1 MGSML
6 LKGTSGTARSLFE
19 VHSADGSIKSMF
31 QSVNGNGLILGTITN
46 SDVIFYTNILEKKIT
61 NLKKENKEL
70 HELLQCSN
78 SDKCSFEQADMLKN
92 QIFNVENSKND
103 DSEVINI
110 SLSTI
115 ATGLKSNKKD
125 VSNDTKIIIE
135 DIKETPQL
143 KKSEDISEK
152 LENIPDIPDKSQ
164 DITDMILDALP
175 VAKHIDELEKD
186 IDIESVI
193 SDNTNIYNKKKL
205 TKMSL
210 EKLKEI
216 CVSMNIS
223 TEGTKNNLIDRILS
237 Q

>member
-1 MGSML
+1 MFSNITLIIYGL
-6 LKGTSGTARSLFE
+6 LIAIT
-19 VHSADGSIKSMF
+19 I
-31 QSVNGNGLILGTITN
+31 LIGIYIWRRIYILEN
-46 SDVIFYTNILEKKIT
+46 YTNILEKKIA

-70 HELLQCSN
+70 HELLQCST
-78 SDKCSFEQADMLKN
+78 SDKCSFEQADILKN

-103 DSEVINI
+103 NSEVINI

-135 DIKETPQL
+135 DIKESPQL

-152 LENIPDIPDKSQ
+152 LENIPDIPDIPDKSQ

>member
-1 MGSML
+1 MFSNITLIIYGL
-6 LKGTSGTARSLFE
+6 LIAIT
-19 VHSADGSIKSMF
+19 I
-31 QSVNGNGLILGTITN
+31 LIGIYIWRRIYILEN
-46 SDVIFYTNILEKKIT
+46 YTNILEKKII

-78 SDKCSFEQADMLKN
+78 SDKCSFEQADILKN

-135 DIKETPQL
+135 DIKETQQL

-152 LENIPDIPDKSQ
+152 LENIPDIQDIPDKSQ